1 MRLIIDSDMA
11 KMPRNCHECYLC
23 YGGWCTV
30 MQSEQDGMCPD
41 SDRPGLYVMQG
52 NTAVKVGNFASES
65 KAKLF
70 QTYLEYMCGLG
81 PEPDSL
87 EKEE

>member
-1 MRLIIDSDMA
+1 MKGNNGIDVMMQDCFA
-11 KMPRNCHECYLC
+11 K
-23 YGGWCTV
+23 
-30 MQSEQDGMCPD
+30 
-41 SDRPGLYVMQG
+41 RPGLYVMQG
-52 NTAVKVGNFASES
+52 NTAVKVGNFASEN